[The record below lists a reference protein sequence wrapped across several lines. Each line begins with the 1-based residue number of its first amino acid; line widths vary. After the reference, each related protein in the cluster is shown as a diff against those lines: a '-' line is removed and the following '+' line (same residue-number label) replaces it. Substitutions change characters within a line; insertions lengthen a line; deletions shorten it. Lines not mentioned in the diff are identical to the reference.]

1 MKKWLKH
8 KDIFEWRLAIPV
20 ALGILFGLGDG
31 VANAEGRLNITD
43 ISLYIRMLVFALLF
57 VLAFLATRL
66 WIDRRDVFSN
76 DIEIKGRFLNY
87 EWSWKSFVVLWLII
101 AVCWL
106 PYIISLFPGV
116 YWSDTSK
123 QLLEYYGYEP
133 FTDHHPFALTF
144 LFGWFADLGNVVF
157 GNAIYGLYCL
167 IAIQLCVAPALFALT
182 VLYTHRLRVKRCVCH
197 VELAFFALFPLFP
210 VMFSSLAKDTLSVL
224 FFLPFCLLLV
234 EIVRSKGEICRT
246 KWAVPLL
253 LGLALLSCVTKK
265 PCVYI
270 IIPSLVFVCFLRL
283 SKAARIKLVA
293 VAAIVAASILVII
306 PKAVLP
312 ALNIQLGGAQEM
324 IPFAIQQVAHDV
336 KYGSD
341 EMSDKDRQLIDD
353 FLTIPYA
360 EIGDAYDPV
369 IADPVKGTS
378 LDNPDLMGDFLVLW
392 LKKTVEHP
400 IGHLESWM
408 GLVRGWFGFRNNDG
422 SPNYMVVCTESAW
435 YYDPITEVIPQWPVK
450 ASHSDTARS
459 VYDAEQS
466 IPVLNVF
473 FFRSFWTSIVPFFLL
488 YIAMRPGKG
497 KFRRLVM
504 MMPVNMTFAYLL
516 LTPVSGMGGEPT
528 RYLFQLACILPLF
541 TVVMLMQNVKS
552 VSDSSLLRATK

>member
-1 MKKWLKH
+1 MKECLKH
-8 KDIFEWRLAIPV
+8 KNVFEWRLVIPV
-20 ALGILFGLGDG
+20 VLGILFGLGDG
-31 VANAEGRLNITD
+31 VANAEGHLNVTD

-57 VLAFLATRL
+57 VLAFLAARF
-66 WIDRRDVFSN
+66 WIDRRGVLLN
-76 DIEIKGRFLNY
+76 GVEAKGKLLTY
-87 EWSWKSFVVLWLII
+87 EWSWKSLAVLWLII
-101 AVCWL
+101 VVCWL

-133 FTDHHPFALTF
+133 FTDHHPFSLTF
-144 LFGWFADLGNVVF
+144 LFGWFADLGSAVF
-157 GNAIYGLYCL
+157 DNAIYGLYCL
-167 IAIQLCVAPALFALT
+167 IAVQLCVASALFALT
-182 VLYTHRLRVKRCVCH
+182 VLYTRRLGVKRCICH
-197 VELAFFALFPLFP
+197 AELAFFALFPVFP

-224 FFLPFCLLLV
+224 FFLPFCLMLV
-234 EIVRSKGEICRT
+234 EIIQSKGEICKT

-253 LGLALLSCVTKK
+253 LGLALLSCITKK

-270 IIPSLVFVCFLRL
+270 IVPSLVFVCFLRL
-283 SKAARIKLVA
+283 SKAVRISLVA
-293 VAAIVAASILVII
+293 MAAIVAAIMLVII

-312 ALNIQLGGAQEM
+312 ALKIQPGGAQEV

-336 KYGSD
+336 KYG
-341 EMSDKDRQLIDD
+341 
-353 FLTIPYA
+353 A
-360 EIGDAYDPV
+360 EEISDAYDPV

-378 LDNPDLMGDFLVLW
+378 LDNPDRMGDFLVLW
-392 LKKTVEHP
+392 LRKTIEHP
-400 IGHLESWM
+400 VGHLESWM

-435 YYDPITEVIPQWPVK
+435 YYDPITEIIPQWPVK

-466 IPVLNVF
+466 IPVLNIF
-473 FFRSFWTSIVPFFLL
+473 FFRSFWVSIVPFFLL
-488 YIAMRPGKG
+488 YVAMRPGKG

-528 RYLFQLACILPLF
+528 RYLFQLVCVLPLF
-541 TVVMLMQNVKS
+541 AVVMFMHGIEI
-552 VSDSSLLRATK
+552 VSDSSLLRSVK